1 MFQLTA
7 KEDMKRTPAQ
17 WKCFLLEGLS
27 TALGEASKIAKA
39 IWKHH
44 WPDEYMHI
52 KHHMNLT

>member
-27 TALGEASKIAKA
+27 TAFGEASKIAKA
-39 IWKHH
+39 I
-44 WPDEYMHI
+44 
-52 KHHMNLT
+52 